1 MARKKSN
8 RILKTFS
15 IFFTGLRTY
24 FVYLDQCVKYLSFPI
39 WGQIIGLTL
48 LCTCSY
54 YFNINADNIRNISPF
69 FENDRNFLTIYWLIL
84 LPFLVIFIK
93 AVYEYLIAFSALN
106 LLFYTT
112 SAKKRAKDIN
122 FHANNQ
128 VIERKLF
135 SYVVLMTLVTLLLI
149 IPPLTFIAPLIWV
162 FICLSFQVFALEGDI
177 NPVGAIS
184 RSVDLVKGN
193 IIPTIIMLLLCF
205 GLTYWFLP
213 SLFVWALE
221 KVSFISFLMGK
232 MEGFVNLIPFEPINN
247 ILSFVNFKLD
257 TLIVSRNMA
266 ETLIIF
272 VVIAY
277 TLPLR
282 CCCFTEL
289 YKLYD
294 SEKIKDFSKQT
305 DEIIVRATG
314 RKRKN

>member
-8 RILKTFS
+8 RILKSFS
-15 IFFTGLRTY
+15 IFFSGIRTY
-24 FVYLDQCVKYLSFPI
+24 LVYLDQCFKYLSFPI

-54 YFNINADNIRNISPF
+54 YFNINAENIRNISSF
-69 FENDRNFLTIYWLIL
+69 FQNDRNLMITYWLIL

-93 AVYEYLIAFSALN
+93 AVYEYIIAFSALN
-106 LLFYTT
+106 ILFYTT
-112 SAKKRAKDIN
+112 SAKKQAKNIN
-122 FHANNQ
+122 FYANNQ

-135 SYVVLMTLVTLLLI
+135 SYVVLMILVTLLLI
-149 IPPLTFIAPLIWV
+149 IPPLTFIAPLIWL

-193 IIPTIIMLLLCF
+193 IIPTLIMLLLCF

-213 SLFVWALE
+213 NLFIWALE
-221 KVSFISFLMGK
+221 KVSFITFLMGK
-232 MEGFVNLIPFEPINN
+232 IENFVNLIPLEPVNN
-247 ILSFVNFKLD
+247 LLSFVNIKLD
-257 TLIVSRNMA
+257 TLIISKNTA
-266 ETLIIF
+266 EMLIASI
-272 VVIAY
+272 VIAY

-314 RKRKN
+314 KKRKN